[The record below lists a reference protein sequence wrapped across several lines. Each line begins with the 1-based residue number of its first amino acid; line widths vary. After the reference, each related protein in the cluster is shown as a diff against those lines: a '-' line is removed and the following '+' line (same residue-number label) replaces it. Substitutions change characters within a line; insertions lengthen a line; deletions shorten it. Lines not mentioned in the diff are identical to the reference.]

1 MLLLFVNTFI
11 VNHLHYSL
19 YMSWVEDGNKGYKMS
34 RCQDIAAGIK
44 EVQYM
49 LKSKLIIDQYVAEIN
64 HFVCIILLHNFFF
77 LAGKYS
83 LHFIIYTS
91 RTSWGLMSHT

>member
-34 RCQDIAAGIK
+34 RCQDIAAGMWLEKILKLIPGIK
-44 EVQYM
+44 EVQVI
-49 LKSKLIIDQYVAEIN
+49 LKSKLII
-64 HFVCIILLHNFFF
+64 
-77 LAGKYS
+77 
-83 LHFIIYTS
+83 
-91 RTSWGLMSHT
+91 